1 MLKNIRDLDLGPPH
15 PGEILRD
22 DMLPR
27 LQLEAKGLAG
37 KLNLSLETIA
47 DLLGERLPITREIAA
62 RLSAVFGHS
71 VQFWLGLQLQ
81 YDQWIARGN
90 PQAI

>member
-15 PGEILRD
+15 PGEILRE

-27 LQLEAKGLAG
+27 LELAPGAFAG
-37 KLNLSLETIA
+37 KLNMSVEIIS
-47 DLLGERLPITREIAA
+47 DLLDERLPITREIAA
-62 RLSAVFGHS
+62 RLAAVFGHP

-81 YDQWIARGN
+81 YDRWIARGI